1 MPGPTIKTTVAASG
15 SGATTLTLGELK
27 AFVAKAD
34 EAGMSERAT
43 IRASSYSD
51 QRDRS
56 SGWSLVAE
64 EGH

>member
-1 MPGPTIKTTVAASG
+1 MPGPTIKTTLAASG

-27 AFVAKAD
+27 TFVAKAD
-34 EAGMSERAT
+34 EAGMSDHAT

-51 QRDRS
+51 QRDHT
-56 SGWSLVAE
+56 SGWSLIAE